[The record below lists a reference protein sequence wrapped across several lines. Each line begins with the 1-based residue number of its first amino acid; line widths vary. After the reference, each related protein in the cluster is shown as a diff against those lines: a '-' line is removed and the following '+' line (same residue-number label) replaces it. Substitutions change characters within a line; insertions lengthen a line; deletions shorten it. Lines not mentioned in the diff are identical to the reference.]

1 VKALIEIE
9 KLKVQYGKQVALEL
23 KHLVIPQAQ
32 ITGIVGPNGSGKS
45 SLLKA
50 MLDLVPHSGSVKIQ
64 GTDLKSQK
72 ERVSYVPQKEAF
84 DWNFPINVFDL
95 VLMGRYGPRSFFVRS
110 SGKDKAI
117 ALEAIELVDMLKYKD
132 RQIGELS
139 GGQQQRVLIAR
150 ALAKQAEL
158 LLLDEPFAG
167 IDASTETKLLSLF
180 EQLKDQGKS
189 IVMVHHDLLTAKN
202 YFDFVVLLN
211 NSLVADGN
219 ATETLS
225 AQNLERAYGGSFNFT
240 K

>member
-1 VKALIEIE
+1 
-9 KLKVQYGKQVALEL
+9 
-23 KHLVIPQAQ
+23 
-32 ITGIVGPNGSGKS
+32 
-45 SLLKA
+45 
-50 MLDLVPHSGSVKIQ
+50 
-64 GTDLKSQK
+64 
-72 ERVSYVPQKEAF
+72 
-84 DWNFPINVFDL
+84 
-95 VLMGRYGPRSFFVRS
+95 
-110 SGKDKAI
+110 
-117 ALEAIELVDMLKYKD
+117 LKYKD